1 MRISDWSSDVCSS
14 DLCRW
19 FVGAETNTCFNAV
32 DRHVEEG
39 RADQAAI
46 IYDSPI
52 TGTKR
57 TLTYRELQD
66 ETARFAGVLK
76 ELGVGKGDRV
86 IIYMPMVPEAAVAM
100 LGCARIGAV
109 PSVVF
114 GCFAPHELAPRI
126 NESRMSVV

>member
-1 MRISDWSSDVCSS
+1 MTSRFDAVYRRSLDDPEGFWGEAAEDVRWYRKW
-14 DLCRW
+14 DRVLDDDNMPFCRW

-66 ETARFAGVLK
+66 ETARFAG
-76 ELGVGKGDRV
+76 EIGRASCRERV
-86 IIYMPMVPEAAVAM
+86 CQYV
-100 LGCARIGAV
+100 
-109 PSVVF
+109 
-114 GCFAPHELAPRI
+114 
-126 NESRMSVV
+126 